1 MAEPPGPRGSPL
13 AALRSLRRDPI
24 AFLARVSAYGDV
36 AHVRL
41 PRTSLYVLNHPD
53 LVHLV
58 LVERHHDVRKGPT
71 MDAAR
76 RMLGESVLTS
86 NGAAHLERRRLLQ
99 PIFHH
104 ARIETYGEVMV
115 DRATRAA
122 ATWRDGQ
129 RLDVHAEM
137 ARLTLAIVARTLFGV
152 DLEDAR
158 AREIGAALTEVLAQY
173 DRAFSPWL
181 RVTERLPLPANRR
194 FERARAVFDGTVYGL
209 IRERRAAAEPGDDLL
224 SLLLTAEEDGVRLSD
239 EQVRDEAITLFLAGH
254 ETTANAL
261 TWAWY
266 LLGGHPGAAAT
277 LRAELDAALGG
288 GPPSVADVPRLPYA
302 GAAIREAMRRYPPAW
317 AIGRRVVGDLE
328 AGGYALPAGSVLVV
342 SPWLLHHDPR
352 WWPEPEAFRPER
364 WLMEDPSRPRLAYL
378 PFGAGPRMCIG
389 EGFATLE
396 AVLVLATIART
407 WSFER
412 DPSHHVELQ
421 PVVTLRPR
429 GGLPMVAHRRDVS
442 ATPGR
447 TARPR

>member
-13 AALRSLRRDPI
+13 AALRALRRDPI
-24 AFLARVSAYGDV
+24 AFLERVSAYGDV

-71 MDAAR
+71 MDAAK

-86 NGAAHLERRRLLQ
+86 NGPAHLERRRMLQ

-104 ARIETYGEVMV
+104 ARIGTYASVMV
-115 DRATRAA
+115 DRAERAGA
-122 ATWRDGQ
+122 GWSDGQ
-129 RLDVHAEM
+129 VLDVHAEM

-152 DLEDAR
+152 DLEDDR
-158 AREIGAALTEVLAQY
+158 AKEIGAALTEVLAQY
-173 DRAFSPWL
+173 DRALSPWL

-194 FERARAVFDGTVYGL
+194 FARARTLFDETLYGL
-209 IRERRAAAEPGDDLL
+209 IRERRAADEPGDDLL
-224 SLLLTAEEDGVRLSD
+224 SLLLTAEDDGARLTD

-261 TWAWY
+261 TWTWY
-266 LLGGHPGAAAT
+266 LLARTPQVAEALH
-277 LRAELDAALGG
+277 AELDDVLGG
-288 GPPSVADVPRLPYA
+288 RPPGTADVPALPYA
-302 GAAIREAMRRYPPAW
+302 DAVIREAMRCYPPAW
-317 AIGRRVVGDLE
+317 AIGRRVVADLD
-328 AGGYALPAGSVLVV
+328 AGGNRIPAGSVVIV
-342 SPWLLHHDPR
+342 SPWLLHHDAR
-352 WWPEPEAFRPER
+352 WWPEPQAFRPER
-364 WLMEDPSRPRLAYL
+364 WLVEDPARPRHAYL

-389 EGFATLE
+389 EGFASLE
-396 AVLVLATIART
+396 AVLVLATIARS
-407 WSFER
+407 WSFDL
-412 DPSHHVELQ
+412 DPTHRVELQ

-429 GGLPMVAHRRDVS
+429 GGMPMVARRRRVS
-442 ATPGR
+442 ASPGT